1 ADGRNRRE
9 MRAHRLEVDGGIE
22 RDEPPLVEL
31 DLRDQQIELR
41 ARDNHARVHE
51 LGALDLRYDA
61 HYRVVIRD
69 EIAHGSPPRE
79 TLAAIPVDSL
89 DIARTPAGSWPRLR
103 KRRRSSTHRATM
115 PRRPRSR
122 LGLFAGPSVDPRLR
136 ASWRKAATR
145 DP

>member
-1 ADGRNRRE
+1 RRHLDDRAARRHQPIEALALRQLPDRPRVLAAGADGRNRRE

-22 RDEPPLVEL
+22 RDEPLLVEL

-41 ARDNHARVHE
+41 ARDDHARVHE

-79 TLAAIPVDSL
+79 TLAAIPV
-89 DIARTPAGSWPRLR
+89 
-103 KRRRSSTHRATM
+103 
-115 PRRPRSR
+115 
-122 LGLFAGPSVDPRLR
+122 
-136 ASWRKAATR
+136 
-145 DP
+145 